1 MQTIDTNHLMV
12 LQIIYEIVKEDR
24 NPLKYCIHPRELIL
38 RSMQDWSEIQ
48 LSLTALE
55 IEGLIIT
62 RKLDTLQIS
71 LTEFGLD
78 KCRSSSSD

>member
-1 MQTIDTNHLMV
+1 MQIVHSTHFKI
-12 LQIIYEIVKEDR
+12 LQLIYTIVKDDPF
-24 NPLKYCIHPRELIL
+24 PLKYYVHPRELIL

-55 IEGLIIT
+55 EEGLIMT

-71 LTEFGLD
+71 LTESGWNRCLSFID
-78 KCRSSSSD
+78 